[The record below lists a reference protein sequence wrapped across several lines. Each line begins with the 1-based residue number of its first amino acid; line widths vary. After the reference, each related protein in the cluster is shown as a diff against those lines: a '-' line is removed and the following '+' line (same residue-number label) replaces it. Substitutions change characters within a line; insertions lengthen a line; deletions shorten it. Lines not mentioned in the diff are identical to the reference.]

1 MTTVAVVAHSGK
13 SLGGGLDELRRVLA
27 AEGVTDPLWYEVPKS
42 RKAYKRARRALDDGA
57 DLVFAWGGDGTV
69 QRCVDALAGSGAALA
84 ILPAGTANLL
94 ASNLNVP
101 TDLSEAVR
109 IGLHGRRYRLDTGR
123 INGEHF
129 AVMAGAGFDARMIEG
144 ADGGMK
150 DRLGRVAYVWTG
162 ARSTHAPRVR
172 ATVRVDGRR
181 FYKGKVACVLM
192 GNVGQIMGG
201 IQVFSGSRP
210 DDGRLELGVL
220 TAKSAAQW
228 ARTLGRVA
236 TGRAEK
242 SPFVRGD
249 AGDVLRH
256 PVPQAR
262 RLRGGRRHPTGSEAA
277 ACPGASGVGHG
288 LRAGTV
294 VS

>member
-13 SLGGGLDELRRVLA
+13 TLGGGLDELRRVLA
-27 AEGVTDPLWYEVPKS
+27 DEGVTEPLWYEVPKS
-42 RKAYKRARRALDDGA
+42 RKAFTRARRALDEGA

-94 ASNLNVP
+94 ASNLSVP
-101 TDLSEAVR
+101 TDLAEAVR
-109 IGLHGRRYRLDTGR
+109 IGLHGGRVRLDTGR

-129 AVMAGAGFDARMIEG
+129 AVMAGAGFDARMIDR
-144 ADGGMK
+144 ADGAMK

-162 ARSTHAPRVR
+162 ARSAHAPRVR
-172 ATVRVDGRR
+172 ATVRVDGRL

-210 DDGRLELGVL
+210 DDGQLEIGVL

-236 TGRAEK
+236 TGHAER
-242 SPFVRGD
+242 SPFVQSTKGASFDIRFRKRMVYELDGGTRP
-249 AGDVLRH
+249 ASK
-256 PVPQAR
+256 
-262 RLRGGRRHPTGSEAA
+262 RLRVRVRPASVTVCVPEAM
-277 ACPGASGVGHG
+277 
-288 LRAGTV
+288 
-294 VS
+294 

>member
-27 AEGVTDPLWYEVPKS
+27 DEGVTDPLWYEVPKS

-101 TDLSEAVR
+101 SDLTEAVR
-109 IGLHGRRYRLDTGR
+109 IGLHGRRCRLDTGR

-144 ADGGMK
+144 ADGAMK

-162 ARSTHAPRVR
+162 ARSTHAPRVK
-172 ATVRVDGRR
+172 ATVRVDGHK
-181 FYKGKVACVLM
+181 FFKGKAACVLL
-192 GNVGQIMGG
+192 GNVDQIVGG
-201 IQVFSGSRP
+201 ISLFTNSRP
-210 DDGRLELGVL
+210 DDGRIELGVL
-220 TAKSAAQW
+220 TAESAAQW

-236 TGRAEK
+236 TGRADK
-242 SPFVRGD
+242 SPFV
-249 AGDVLRH
+249 
-256 PVPQAR
+256 QATSGTSFDIR
-262 RLRGGRRHPTGSEAA
+262 FRKRVTYEVDGGTRPAAQRLRVRVRP
-277 ACPGASGVGHG
+277 ASI
-288 LRAGTV
+288 TV
-294 VS
+294 CVPESS